1 MFAMRLSVS
10 AAFAV
15 ALIAI
20 VAGGGGVLAQQSDR
34 VPVDRK
40 TTEQKATF
48 VEHLVTKSVAVATIE
63 SSGDASAVANLE
75 KARTLVTDARKEL
88 DGGDFKVANEILDE
102 ALAIVNKE
110 TRRLSKTR
118 VGEKRTQEAYDRR
131 LQSVKT
137 FLEAYER
144 VGGEENRTAAIDAEI
159 KRINNLVGQAEAIA
173 ADGRIEE
180 AKSVL
185 DQAYL
190 ATRSNIKGLRQGT
203 TLTRSLN
210 FETAEEEYAYEID
223 RNESHFMLLNLAL
236 QRQPV
241 AGSMMGRIDDL
252 RGSAKQHR
260 SGAESHAA
268 KGAYAP
274 AIDSLNQSTGALLK
288 AIRMTGLFIPG

>member
-1 MFAMRLSVS
+1 MLV
-10 AAFAV
+10 
-15 ALIAI
+15 AI
-20 VAGGGGVLAQQSDR
+20 VVAGPAALAQQSDR

-48 VEHLVTKSVAVATIE
+48 VEHLVNKSVAVATIE
-63 SSGDASAVANLE
+63 SSGDANAVANLK
-75 KARTLVTDARKEL
+75 KARSLVADARTEL
-88 DGGDFKVANEILDE
+88 DGGDFKTANAILDE

-118 VGEKRTQEAYDRR
+118 VGEKRTRDAYDRR

-137 FLEAYER
+137 FLDAYER
-144 VGGEENRTAAIDAEI
+144 VGGTKDRTAAIDAEI
-159 KRINNLVGQAEAIA
+159 ERINNLVDEAEAIA
-173 ADGRIEE
+173 AEGRIEE
-180 AKSVL
+180 AKLVL

-210 FETAEEEYAYEID
+210 FETA
-223 RNESHFMLLNLAL
+223 L

-241 AGSMMGRIDDL
+241 AGSMRGRIDDL

-260 SGAESHAA
+260 SGAEGHAA
-268 KGAYAP
+268 KGAYPP
-274 AIDSLNQSTGALLK
+274 AIDALNESTDALLK

>member
-1 MFAMRLSVS
+1 MLV
-10 AAFAV
+10 
-15 ALIAI
+15 AI
-20 VAGGGGVLAQQSDR
+20 VVAGPAALAQQSDR

-48 VEHLVTKSVAVATIE
+48 VEHLVNKSVAVATIE
-63 SSGDASAVANLE
+63 SSGDANAVANLK
-75 KARTLVTDARKEL
+75 KARSLVADARTEL
-88 DGGDFKVANEILDE
+88 DGGDFKTANAILDE

-118 VGEKRTQEAYDRR
+118 VGEKRTRDAYDRR

-137 FLEAYER
+137 FLDAYER
-144 VGGEENRTAAIDAEI
+144 VGGTKDRTAAIDAEI
-159 KRINNLVGQAEAIA
+159 ERINNLVDEAEAIA
-173 ADGRIEE
+173 AEGRIEE
-180 AKSVL
+180 AKLVL

-190 ATRSNIKGLRQGT
+190 ATRGNIKGLRQGT

-223 RNESHFMLLNLAL
+223 RNDSHFMLLELAL

-241 AGSMMGRIDDL
+241 AGSMRGRIDDL

-260 SGAESHAA
+260 SGAEGHAA
-268 KGAYAP
+268 KGAYPP
-274 AIDSLNQSTGALLK
+274 AIDALNESTDALLK